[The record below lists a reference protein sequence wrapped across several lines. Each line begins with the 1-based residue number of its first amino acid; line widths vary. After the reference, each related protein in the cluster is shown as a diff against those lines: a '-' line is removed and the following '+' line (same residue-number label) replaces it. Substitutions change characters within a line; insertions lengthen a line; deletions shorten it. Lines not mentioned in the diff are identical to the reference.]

1 MPSGSV
7 PSRKHPQAVLVLVLG
22 ILGFLTWGITGLV
35 AGILGGR
42 VVREIDAQPGRY
54 RNRSLA
60 GLGRG
65 IGWTSVILFGAYTL
79 LILLSLLT
87 Y

>member
-1 MPSGSV
+1 V
-7 PSRKHPQAVLVLVLG
+7 PPEKHPQAVLVLVLG

-42 VVREIDAQPGRY
+42 VVRETDAQPGRY
-54 RNRSLA
+54 TGRSLA
-60 GLGRG
+60 SLGRG
-65 IGWTSVILFGAYTL
+65 IGWTTVILFGVYTFVVF
-79 LILLSLLT
+79 LSVLT